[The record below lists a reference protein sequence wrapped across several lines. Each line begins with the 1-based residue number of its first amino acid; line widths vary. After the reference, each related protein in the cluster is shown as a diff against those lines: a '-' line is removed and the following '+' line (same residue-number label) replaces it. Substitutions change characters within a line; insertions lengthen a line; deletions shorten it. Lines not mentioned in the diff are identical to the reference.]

1 MRVQFTRLIA
11 KSPIDCCKFAFMNLY
26 ELHSHHRTN
35 SDGRGGLS
43 VRLCAGARVASWGAS
58 GCCDSEYLEEGM
70 SQTKVE
76 AVTRI
81 FPELDLDTFLKL
93 PISEQIQ
100 ALDTALNNLRDLK
113 SEQARQIKG
122 AIAAAV
128 EVLAFSDGLTSEVL
142 GKCIDVLEFWSNP
155 L

>member
-1 MRVQFTRLIA
+1 
-11 KSPIDCCKFAFMNLY
+11 
-26 ELHSHHRTN
+26 
-35 SDGRGGLS
+35 
-43 VRLCAGARVASWGAS
+43 
-58 GCCDSEYLEEGM
+58 M